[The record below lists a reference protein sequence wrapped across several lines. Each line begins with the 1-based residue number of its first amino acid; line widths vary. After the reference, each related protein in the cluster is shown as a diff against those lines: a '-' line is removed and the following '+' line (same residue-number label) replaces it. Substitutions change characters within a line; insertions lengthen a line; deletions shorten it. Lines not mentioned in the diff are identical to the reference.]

1 MLEYDHIKEL
11 AIEKFN
17 NQFERNLIAHKFDLI
32 CIPKKE
38 DYPIAFEIFTE
49 DKSDFLRLRVYLKL
63 GKEDK
68 LENYKLEVNSPYA
81 ESSNVDEV
89 WVTLGTLDTYNLESG
104 YMKENNLL
112 NCTDEELGVIL
123 DENGQPLLAEFF
135 GFLLIEN

>member
-11 AIEKFN
+11 AIKFFN
-17 NQFERNLIAHKFDLI
+17 SQFERNLIAHKFDLI
-32 CIPKKE
+32 CIPKKIN
-38 DYPIAFEIFTE
+38 YPIAFEIFTE
-49 DKSDFLRLRVYLKL
+49 DKSDFLRLRVYLSL
-63 GKEDK
+63 GKEDN
-68 LENYKLEVNSPYA
+68 LQEYKLEVNSPYT
-81 ESSNVDEV
+81 EGSNTDEV
-89 WVTLGTLDTYNLESG
+89 WVALGTLDTYNLESG